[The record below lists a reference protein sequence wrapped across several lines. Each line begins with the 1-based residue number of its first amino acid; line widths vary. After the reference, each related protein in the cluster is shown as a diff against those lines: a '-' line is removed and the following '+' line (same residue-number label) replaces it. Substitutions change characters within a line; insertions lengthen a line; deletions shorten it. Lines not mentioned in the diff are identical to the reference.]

1 MRSRLD
7 FTKTTRHARAR
18 FQGDETRV
26 RASHICSRAVRAQH
40 AMSSSTLASFG
51 AAPVLRRVP
60 IARRARPRHAVRAGA
75 SRDAPAHAKKASKTT
90 HGSREAGVG
99 VETSSVSVPLP
110 VAAGGGL
117 VLGLGILRAVLRS
130 RNRGSLGALEERGA
144 LDENRDVDEAKFY
157 KGMMKSV
164 RTVRMPELTETQIEA
179 ARERRRQSRINE
191 DGEGDAAKTLRATEL
206 PSNHP
211 FATSEAVDGALSAA
225 QAKKIREMNAP
236 RVKRGRP
243 RSANGGKDR

>member
-7 FTKTTRHARAR
+7 FTKTTRHSRAR
-18 FQGDETRV
+18 FQGDETFV

-75 SRDAPAHAKKASKTT
+75 SRDAPAHARKASKTSS
-90 HGSREAGVG
+90 GKSESGVF

-164 RTVRMPELTETQIEA
+164 RTVQMPELTETQIEA

-191 DGEGDAAKTLRATEL
+191 DGEGDAAKTLRHTEL

-225 QAKKIREMNAP
+225 QAKKIREMNKP
-236 RVKRGRP
+236 RGNRGRP

>member
-1 MRSRLD
+1 
-7 FTKTTRHARAR
+7 
-18 FQGDETRV
+18 
-26 RASHICSRAVRAQH
+26 
-40 AMSSSTLASFG
+40 MSSSTLASFG

-75 SRDAPAHAKKASKTT
+75 SRDAPAHVKKASKTT
-90 HGSREAGVG
+90 QGSREAGVF
-99 VETSSVSVPLP
+99 VETSSVSVPVP

-164 RTVRMPELTETQIEA
+164 RTVQMPELTETQIEA

-191 DGEGDAAKTLRATEL
+191 DGEGDAAKTLRHTEL

-225 QAKKIREMNAP
+225 QAKKIREMNKP

>member
-1 MRSRLD
+1 
-7 FTKTTRHARAR
+7 
-18 FQGDETRV
+18 
-26 RASHICSRAVRAQH
+26 
-40 AMSSSTLASFG
+40 MSSSTLASFG

-75 SRDAPAHAKKASKTT
+75 SRDAPAHARKASKTSS
-90 HGSREAGVG
+90 GSREAGVF

-164 RTVRMPELTETQIEA
+164 RTVQMPELTETQIEA

-191 DGEGDAAKTLRATEL
+191 DGEGDAAKTLRHTEL

-225 QAKKIREMNAP
+225 QAKKIREMNKP

-243 RSANGGKDR
+243 RSQTGERTGRRTQ

>member
-7 FTKTTRHARAR
+7 FTKTTRHSRAR
-18 FQGDETRV
+18 FQGDETFV
-26 RASHICSRAVRAQH
+26 RTSHICSRAVRAQH

-75 SRDAPAHAKKASKTT
+75 SRDAPAHVKKASKTT
-90 HGSREAGVG
+90 QGSREAGVF
-99 VETSSVSVPLP
+99 VETSSVSVPVP

-164 RTVRMPELTETQIEA
+164 RTVQMPELTETQIEA

-191 DGEGDAAKTLRATEL
+191 DGEGDAAKTLRHTEL

-225 QAKKIREMNAP
+225 QAKKIREMNKP

>member
-1 MRSRLD
+1 
-7 FTKTTRHARAR
+7 
-18 FQGDETRV
+18 
-26 RASHICSRAVRAQH
+26 
-40 AMSSSTLASFG
+40 MSSSTLASFG

-75 SRDAPAHAKKASKTT
+75 SRDAPAHAKSSSKTKQ
-90 HGSREAGVG
+90 GSRESGVG

-164 RTVRMPELTETQIEA
+164 RTVQMPELTETQIEA

-191 DGEGDAAKTLRATEL
+191 DGEGDAAKTRFRATEL

-225 QAKKIREMNAP
+225 QAKKIREMNKP